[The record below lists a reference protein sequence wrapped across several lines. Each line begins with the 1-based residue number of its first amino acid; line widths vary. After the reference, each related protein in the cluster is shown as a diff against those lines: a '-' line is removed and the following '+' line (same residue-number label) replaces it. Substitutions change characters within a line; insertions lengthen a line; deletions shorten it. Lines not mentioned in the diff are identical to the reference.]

1 METSIYT
8 LSEGVKR
15 HQEISRITPEVA
27 EGFISQRENF
37 LGYPIEFFTLTQN
50 PDDPKWE
57 DVTYYTGK
65 RKTVFGDKFSNAYS
79 YWIYVLSNPSMP
91 DLLKIGFTI
100 QNPETRAAQISAA
113 TGVALPFKLEYA
125 FQCHNGSIL
134 EREIHLYLESYR
146 VSTNREFFKID
157 LKEVISVIEKLG
169 DKYTVNSEEKLS
181 N

>member
-1 METSIYT
+1 MYNSDI
-8 LSEGVKR
+8 KR
-15 HQEISRITPEVA
+15 EQEISRITAEVA
-27 EGFISQRENF
+27 EGLISQRENF

-100 QNPETRAAQISAA
+100 QNPSKSGNKGCSNLCRNWS
-113 TGVALPFKLEYA
+113 
-125 FQCHNGSIL
+125 GSTL
-134 EREIHLYLESYR
+134 
-146 VSTNREFFKID
+146 
-157 LKEVISVIEKLG
+157 
-169 DKYTVNSEEKLS
+169 
-181 N
+181 